1 MKEPVIK
8 VGFCVAY
15 DWELLKK
22 SVLRIY
28 NHADV
33 ICFSLDKNRK
43 SWSGNTFKF
52 DSSAFYSWV
61 SDIDKDHKISILEEA
76 FYQEGLQPIENDN
89 RQRKLMAD
97 FLGKGG
103 WHIQIDSDEYFFD
116 FSAFKDYLLKM
127 NSNPSGD
134 EKAINIC
141 CNWISLIKQVAKGF
155 LFVHNRADEYETMP
169 FATNVPE
176 YLNARR
182 NSHFNHISPF
192 FVLHETWARGE
203 DQLLEKINSWGHD
216 KDFLS
221 KESYFSLWKAL
232 DEYNYCYIKNF
243 HPLKSHVWQA
253 LEYVPR
259 REVDEVIDWL
269 KKSGLLKLNW
279 LSLSIQN
286 NRIVQG
292 LMQRFGI

>member
-1 MKEPVIK
+1 MQDKIIK

-22 SVLRIY
+22 SVPRIY
-28 NHADV
+28 DHADI
-33 ICFSLDKNRK
+33 ICLSLDKNRK
-43 SWSGNTFKF
+43 SWSGNTFVF
-52 DSSAFYSWV
+52 DSQAFYAWV
-61 SDIDKDHKISILEEA
+61 HAIDKNEKITILEED
-76 FYQEGLQPIENDN
+76 FYQEGLQPIQNDN
-89 RQRKLMAD
+89 HQRKAMAA

-116 FSAFKDYLLKM
+116 FSSFKNYLLAI
-127 NSNPSGD
+127 NSNPTGE

-141 CNWISLIKQVAKGF
+141 CNWISLFKQTKTGF
-155 LFVHNRADEYETMP
+155 LFVHNRPDEYETMP

-176 YLNARR
+176 YLNARH

-203 DQLLEKINSWGHD
+203 DQLWEKINSWGHD

-221 KESYFSLWKAL
+221 KESYFSLWKCL
-232 DEYNYCYIKNF
+232 DEYNYNYVKNI
-243 HPLKSHVWQA
+243 HPLKSTVWQA

-259 REVDEVIDWL
+259 IEVDEVIDWL

-279 LSLSIQN
+279 LSLRIQN

-292 LMQRFGI
+292 LRQRLGY